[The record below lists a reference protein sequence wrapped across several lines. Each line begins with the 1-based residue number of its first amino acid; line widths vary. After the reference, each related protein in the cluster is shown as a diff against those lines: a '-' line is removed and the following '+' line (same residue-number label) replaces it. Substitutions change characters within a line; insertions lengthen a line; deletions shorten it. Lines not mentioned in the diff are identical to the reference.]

1 MTTKEYV
8 DFTNKFCGLSYD
20 LWKNKNLELSVVFRK
35 ERDKGQFCDVTI
47 TFHNDDM
54 STKIIY
60 RYNLFKKYSL
70 SEAEDILNDMMNV
83 IRALA

>member
-8 DFTNKFCGLSYD
+8 DFTNKFGGLSYD
-20 LWKNKNLELSVVFRK
+20 LFKNKSIELSVVFRK
-35 ERDKGQFCDVTI
+35 EKVKGQFTDVTI
-47 TFHNDDM
+47 IFYNDDA

-60 RYNLFKKYSL
+60 RYNFFKKYSL
-70 SEAEDILNDMMNV
+70 SEAEDMFEDMMNV

>member
-8 DFTNKFCGLSYD
+8 DFTNKFGGLLYD
-20 LWKNKNLELSVVFRK
+20 LFKNKSIELSVVFRK
-35 ERDKGQFCDVTI
+35 EKVKGQFTDVTI
-47 TFHNDDM
+47 TFYNNDM

-60 RYNLFKKYSL
+60 RYNFFKKYSL

-83 IRALA
+83 IQTLA

>member
-35 ERDKGQFCDVTI
+35 ERAKGQFTDVAI
-47 TFHNDDM
+47 IYYNDDI

-60 RYNLFKKYSL
+60 RYQFFKKYSL
-70 SEAEDILNDMMNV
+70 SEAEDMFEDMMNV